1 MLIIQS
7 VRKLV
12 KQNEQL
18 KVENASAR
26 HQNGAITNRLG
37 ALEATI
43 SKMLDNR
50 IGMPISGK

>member
-1 MLIIQS
+1 
-7 VRKLV
+7 V